1 MALYYFAVKMRSHIE
16 RKQNLELQKRQDL
29 GQCQLKEIEKRME
42 NSQKL
47 FDIEL
52 EIMSAKREHQKQMN
66 KLEKERKEAE
76 KDHALVE
83 LKMINLQYQ
92 KLQSL
97 DSN

>member
-1 MALYYFAVKMRSHIE
+1 MRTHIE

-52 EIMSAKREHQKQMN
+52 EIMLAKREHQEEMN
-66 KLEKERKEAE
+66 KLEKETKEAE
-76 KDHALVE
+76 KAQALVALNIAN
-83 LKMINLQYQ
+83 LKYQ
-92 KLQSL
+92 ALQSQN
-97 DSN
+97 SN

>member
-1 MALYYFAVKMRSHIE
+1 MRSHIE

-52 EIMSAKREHQKQMN
+52 EIMLAKQQHQDEMN
-66 KLEKERKEAE
+66 KLEKEKKEAE
-76 KDHALVE
+76 KAKALVE
-83 LKMINLQYQ
+83 LKIINLQYET
-92 KLQSL
+92 LQSQS
-97 DSN
+97 SN